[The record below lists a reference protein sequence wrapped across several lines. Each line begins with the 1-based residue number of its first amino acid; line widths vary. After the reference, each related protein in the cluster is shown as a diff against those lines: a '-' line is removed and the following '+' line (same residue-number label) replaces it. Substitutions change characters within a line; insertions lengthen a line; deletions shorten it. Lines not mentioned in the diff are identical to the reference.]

1 VAFPSALRLKCSSA
15 SGTHHAHETKTQ
27 LSTNLSLKHENDPLV
42 LYDPAKIPK
51 KIIDTKKKRPKTF
64 ETSEMVDV
72 ASITVSVVSLVT
84 AIGVAVATGV
94 LQIYSEERNAR
105 RETERLLRKYRDPL
119 LLGEC
124 RGLLYNKKFRSF
136 TINHLQLHKISNR
149 GYTT

>member
-1 VAFPSALRLKCSSA
+1 MILQKYLK
-15 SGTHHAHETKTQ
+15 K
-27 LSTNLSLKHENDPLV
+27 SLTP
-42 LYDPAKIPK
+42 
-51 KIIDTKKKRPKTF
+51 KKKRPKTF

-124 RGLLYNKKFRSF
+124 RGLL
-136 TINHLQLHKISNR
+136 H
-149 GYTT
+149 